1 MNKSIQFGLLS
12 LLFFFIFSDMFFKE
26 KQEIIEKFSD
36 SSPRLIHVTKNIL
49 GEKILIRTIE
59 YWENGK
65 IRYDK
70 NYKNG
75 RPEGKQLFYSKSGEK
90 TEQWIKN
97 GQRDGIYTQ
106 WNVDNEITLQEKWK
120 RGKRIKL
127 IISSNTK

>member
-1 MNKSIQFGLLS
+1 
-12 LLFFFIFSDMFFKE
+12 MFFKE
-26 KQEIIEKFSD
+26 KQEIIEKFLD
-36 SSPRLIHVTKNIL
+36 SSPKLIHITKNIL
-49 GEKILIRTIE
+49 GKKILIRTIE